1 MRNARRP
8 RNSRSDR
15 PAAAPAVA
23 GHAAA
28 TASTPA
34 DAPDGAAL
42 PAAKPRGVG
51 RPKGQN
57 RDAMLA
63 KILTVARRHFAEK
76 GYAQTTFI
84 GIAQDAGISHT
95 AIYSYFDSKANLY
108 LATLIATQEQ
118 FIPDFVKAMEECQT
132 LRERFHRIMTISATA
147 HAQDD
152 SITGFLSGVPIE
164 MRRHPELNT
173 ALLQRNDA
181 VFAMTAAMFDE
192 AKRTGELATN
202 ASTINLVSAF
212 FGGTIGVALFE
223 YGVQVTS
230 LTEAMSVFV
239 DMIEGDIYTAD

>member
-1 MRNARRP
+1 MRSARRP
-8 RNSRSDR
+8 RATRSDH
-15 PAAAPAVA
+15 PGDAPAVA
-23 GHAAA
+23 AAA
-28 TASTPA
+28 TSPSAMATTPR
-34 DAPDGAAL
+34 
-42 PAAKPRGVG
+42 PRGVG

-63 KILTVARRHFAEK
+63 TILTIARRHFAEK
-76 GYAQTTFI
+76 GYAQTTYI

-95 AIYSYFDSKANLY
+95 AIYSYYESKADLY

-118 FIPDFVKAMEECQT
+118 FLPDFIQAMEETET
-132 LRERFHRIMTISATA
+132 LRERFHRLMMISAKA

-173 ALLQRNDA
+173 ALSQQNDA
-181 VFAMTAAMFDE
+181 VFAMMATMFDE
-192 AKRTGELATN
+192 AKKSGELATN

-230 LTEAMSVFV
+230 LTEAMSVFI
-239 DMIEGDIYTAD
+239 DMIEGNIYTAD